1 MKNTNTSITPPPL
14 AQLKPANPV
23 LSHIIER
30 YGLLIGGMDL
40 ARLLGYPT
48 TSALSQ
54 AIYRGSC
61 PVPVTK
67 VQGRH
72 GYFATADDI
81 AELVMRLKEGEREMP
96 VRELLG

>member
-1 MKNTNTSITPPPL
+1 MKNAAVPAVAALSQ
-14 AQLKPANPV
+14 AMPANSI

-48 TSALSQ
+48 KSALSQ
-54 AIYRGSC
+54 AIYRGTC
-61 PVPVTK
+61 PIAVTK
-67 VQGRH
+67 VRGRH
-72 GYFATADDI
+72 GYFATADDL
-81 AELVMRLKEGEREMP
+81 AELITKLKEGEREMP